1 MYGAQET
8 NIGDTLYDD
17 FDPATP
23 FAMTIWD
30 SDGVDTINLSNFTEG
45 CDLSLV
51 SGTSSTVVCEVGG
64 AGWQSGQM
72 LDNLSIAFNTEIENL
87 IAGSGDDTIVG
98 NSANNTITGGEGA
111 DTFVFQGD
119 FGDDVITD
127 FTVGTDQLTFKDT
140 DGTALAW
147 NDASISADNVSTDLV
162 ITVSSN
168 TLTLVGLDGVSFND
182 SFIA

>member
-1 MYGAQET
+1 
-8 NIGDTLYDD
+8 
-17 FDPATP
+17 
-23 FAMTIWD
+23 
-30 SDGVDTINLSNFTEG
+30 
-45 CDLSLV
+45 
-51 SGTSSTVVCEVGG
+51 
-64 AGWQSGQM
+64 M

-182 SFIA
+182 SFID